1 MDGSPH
7 PLGRAAKGTG
17 MTALRLLLPLLLAV
31 MAWTA
36 VVRAVHAFGPAPAR
50 VSALVRPA
58 PSPSGRSPPT
68 GRRALLLAGAAVL
81 PVAAVGLPAVV
92 LGAAALLGAPRIQ
105 RLVARR
111 RRESAVAVDLPEV
124 VDLLTVAVGA
134 GLTVRDAVSAV
145 ARRSAGPLARELA
158 MVVADADAGRPFA
171 DALDD
176 LPVRAGESTRA
187 LAASLAGCVRYGSP
201 VGPTLAARA
210 ADAREAERRRM
221 EQAARRVP
229 VLLLF
234 PLVLCILPAFALLTV
249 APLLADALRALR
261 L

>member
-1 MDGSPH
+1 
-7 PLGRAAKGTG
+7 
-17 MTALRLLLPLLLAV
+17 MTVLRLLLPLLLGAG
-31 MAWTA
+31 AWT
-36 VVRAVHAFGPAPAR
+36 VIVHVTRALGPPPIR
-50 VSALVRPA
+50 VSALVRP
-58 PSPSGRSPPT
+58 PSPRSGRSPPT
-68 GRRALLLAGAAVL
+68 RRRALLIACAAVL
-81 PVAAVGLPAVV
+81 PMAVVGLPLVA
-92 LGAAALLGAPRIQ
+92 LAAAGLLVAPR
-105 RLVARR
+105 LNGWFARR
-111 RRESAVAVDLPEV
+111 RLARHVAAEVPDV

-134 GLTVRDAVSAV
+134 GLTVREAVSAV
-145 ARRSAGPLARELA
+145 ADRPAGPLARALGA
-158 MVVADADAGRPFA
+158 VVADAEAGRPFA

-176 LPVRAGESTRA
+176 LPQRAGESTRP

-201 VGPTLAARA
+201 IGPALAALA
-210 ADAREAERRRM
+210 AEARDAERRRM